1 MTKKT
6 TKKDDNKLDLKEC
19 FAEYARKE
27 LEFYQS
33 AEKDKLYNRILP
45 NLKEKDTATI
55 DFYYNGVVIGG
66 YIHKYDLVLN
76 KLRITKFGTEEEVP
90 KAIEAI
96 KEGIKGSKMVLDNQL
111 K

>member
-1 MTKKT
+1 MTKK
-6 TKKDDNKLDLKEC
+6 DNKEQAKINIKEA

-27 LEFYQS
+27 MEFYKT

-45 NLKEKDTATI
+45 NLKEKDKATV
-55 DFYYNGVVIGG
+55 DFYYNGIILGG

-76 KLRITKFGTEEEVP
+76 KLRVTKFGQEDEVP

-96 KEGIKGSKMVLDNQL
+96 EKAIEGSKMVLDNQL

>member
-1 MTKKT
+1 MTKK
-6 TKKDDNKLDLKEC
+6 DNKEQTKIDIKEA

-27 LEFYQS
+27 MEFYQT

-45 NLKEKDTATI
+45 NLKEKDKATV
-55 DFYYNGVVIGG
+55 DFYYNGIILGG

-76 KLRITKFGTEEEVP
+76 KLRVTKFGQEDEVP

-96 KEGIKGSKMVLDNQL
+96 EKAIEGSKMVLDNQL

>member
-1 MTKKT
+1 MTKKD
-6 TKKDDNKLDLKEC
+6 KKEQAKIDIKEA

-27 LEFYQS
+27 MEFYQT

-45 NLKEKDTATI
+45 NLKEKDRATV
-55 DFYYNGVVIGG
+55 DFYYNGIILGG

-76 KLRITKFGTEEEVP
+76 KLRVTKFGQEDEVP

-96 KEGIKGSKMVLDNQL
+96 EKAIEGSKMVLDNQL

>member
-1 MTKKT
+1 MTKK
-6 TKKDDNKLDLKEC
+6 DNKEQAKIDIKEA

-27 LEFYQS
+27 MEFYQT

-45 NLKEKDTATI
+45 NLKEKDKATV
-55 DFYYNGVVIGG
+55 DFYYNGIILGG

-76 KLRITKFGTEEEVP
+76 KLRVTKFGQEEEVP

-96 KEGIKGSKMVLDNQL
+96 EKAIEGSKMVLDNQL

>member
-1 MTKKT
+1 MTKK
-6 TKKDDNKLDLKEC
+6 DNKEQTKIDIKEA

-27 LEFYQS
+27 MEFYQT

-45 NLKEKDTATI
+45 NLKEKDKATV
-55 DFYYNGVVIGG
+55 DFYYNGIILGG

-76 KLRITKFGTEEEVP
+76 KLRVTKFGQEDEVP
-90 KAIEAI
+90 KAVEAI
-96 KEGIKGSKMVLDNQL
+96 KKAIEGSKMVLDNQL